1 MLTGMTAPAA
11 YPFVGARTACASGGV
26 AVVLA
31 VGQWVARALRGE
43 ALFSDDAYY
52 YTISAR
58 HFAATGLFT
67 FDGEAEMHGFHPLWF
82 WMQVAGFGLLGTG
95 ASPLATYQ
103 LALLTQAAA
112 VLAGAGLCAGL
123 VLRSGSHERDALFG
137 ILLLSSVLALLL
149 LPLNLRA
156 LLSGMELAISMP
168 VSLALAMLVWK
179 RRFAAA
185 GVVAALLVAARLDTL
200 VYVVAP
206 LALATAASRRA
217 RPGEALRTGIA
228 LAAPAL
234 AATLAFLAW
243 HRTWFGYAM
252 PIHGTLK
259 SSFPLVHWQWHQ
271 LVGLGFFEPWPPFVA
286 LLALLVSL
294 PLLASGTRRAAIRN
308 SGLAAALLCSVQ
320 LAAFLLFQKW
330 TKPVPPWY
338 WGLPQLC
345 AGFALLAGVAARFP
359 RAFRQVPLLLALG
372 SLGLQLQALPGTARE
387 LARIREAGPHHW
399 FDPVVRFMQSRPEG
413 ERWAATDAGAFAF
426 WSGRPVVNLDG
437 LVNDRAYQETLCQ
450 AGLAAALRER
460 AVRYLI
466 LGVWDRP
473 QLPDRVYEPMYAHRV
488 APRVFAGD
496 YERAGFFVHSYW
508 CEADSEVVSL
518 PRSAEIWRSPPGRDG
533 RARSRW
539 VVFDLR
545 LAGVA
550 AP

>member
-11 YPFVGARTACASGGV
+11 YPFVGARTACASGGI
-26 AVVLA
+26 AVLLA
-31 VGQWVARALRGE
+31 LGPWVARALQGE

-58 HFAATGLFT
+58 HFAGTGLFT

-82 WMQVAGFGLLGTG
+82 WIQVGGFGLLGTG

-103 LALLTQAAA
+103 LAMWAQAAA
-112 VLAGAGLCAGL
+112 VLAGVGLCAGL
-123 VLRSGSHERDALFG
+123 VLRSGGAERDALFG
-137 ILLLSSVLALLL
+137 MLLLSSVLALLL
-149 LPLNLRA
+149 LPLNVRA
-156 LLSGMELAISMP
+156 LLSGMELAISLP
-168 VSLALAMLVWK
+168 VFVALAALVWK
-179 RRFAAA
+179 RRLAAA
-185 GVVAALLVAARLDTL
+185 GVAGALLVASRLDTL

-206 LALATAASRRA
+206 LALAMAWSRRE
-217 RPGEALRTGIA
+217 RPREALRAGLA
-228 LAAPAL
+228 LAGPAL

-243 HRTWFGYAM
+243 HRARFGYAM

-259 SSFPLVHWQWHQ
+259 SSFPGVHWQWHQ
-271 LVGLGFFEPWPPFVA
+271 LAGLGLFEPWPPFVA

-294 PLLASGTRRAAIRN
+294 PLLAAGTRREAIRRA
-308 SGLAAALLCSVQ
+308 GLVAALLCGVQ
-320 LAAFLLFQKW
+320 LASFLLFQKW

-345 AGFALLAGVAARFP
+345 AGFALLAGLASRLP
-359 RAFRQVPLLLALG
+359 RAFRYAPVLLALG

-387 LARIREAGPHHW
+387 LARIRKAGPRHG

-413 ERWAATDAGAFAF
+413 QRWAATDAGAFAF

-437 LVNDRAYQETLCQ
+437 LVNDRAYQETLCR
-450 AGLAAALRER
+450 AGLAAALRQR

-473 QLPDRVYEPMYAHRV
+473 QLPDRSYEPMYAHRV

-508 CEADSEVVSL
+508 CAADSEVVPL
-518 PRSAEIWRSPPGRDG
+518 PRRAEIWRSPPGRDG

-539 VVFDLR
+539 VVFDLE
-545 LAGVA
+545 LAGIA